1 MIDKIIDAIGDLNQR
16 EIGINSI
23 DAIKGDEM
31 VGVDLLIERGD
42 DHQNKG
48 TAIRCW
54 YDNDGIIDDGMADY
68 YGDEIQ
74 KLLDRDYEFRI
85 KFY

>member
-16 EIGINSI
+16 ETGINSI
-23 DAIKGDEM
+23 DAIKGNEI
-31 VGVDLLIERGD
+31 VGVDLLVEHGSN
-42 DHQNKG
+42 HQNKG
-48 TAIRCW
+48 TVIRCW
-54 YDNDGIIDDGMADY
+54 YENDNKMAHY